1 MKYLQRALVAEFIK
15 VRKTL
20 GMWSAII
27 APIFMVSINFLIFYN
42 RPELFEE
49 GIENPWLQFTMFS
62 INSWSVLMMPLFITL
77 LTFYVNYT
85 EHRAS
90 GWKFIY
96 SLPLPKLSVYSAKF
110 IICLVIFFFTMFLY
124 YVFNL
129 IAIQLFASIYPQV
142 PFDSYGETFTLFVV
156 FNKLFL
162 ASIAI
167 MSIQFFV
174 SLLVS
179 NFVFPIGFGVF
190 ATIANATL
198 LRWEH
203 SHFIPYAYPFFSI
216 NKLFAGLEDVFLSES
231 VILSLLV
238 GSAFLIGGYLVHW
251 RVNIK

>member
-1 MKYLQRALVAEFIK
+1 MKYLQRALIAEFIK

-27 APIFMVSINFLIFYN
+27 APIFMVTINFLIFYS

-49 GIENPWLQFTMFS
+49 SDLNPWIQFTMFS
-62 INSWSVLMMPLFITL
+62 INSWALLMMPLFITL

-110 IICLVIFFFTMFLY
+110 VISLVIFFFTMLLY
-124 YVFNL
+124 YGFNL
-129 IAIQLFASIYPQV
+129 IAIQLLSVIYPQV
-142 PFDSYGETFTLFVV
+142 PFDLYNETLTLFVV

-216 NKLFAGLEDVFLSES
+216 NKLFAGEQDVFLSEP

-238 GSAFLIGGYLVHW
+238 GGAFLIGGYLAHW

>member
-1 MKYLQRALVAEFIK
+1 MSYLKRALIAEFIK
-15 VRKTL
+15 IRKTL

-27 APIFMVSINFLIFYN
+27 APIFMVAINFLIFYN

-49 GIENPWLQFTMFS
+49 GALNPWLQFTMFS
-62 INSWSVLMMPLFITL
+62 IKSWSILMMPLFITL

-96 SLPLPKLSVYSAKF
+96 SLPLPKLSIYSAKF
-110 IICLVIFFFTMFLY
+110 IISLAIFFFTMMLY

-129 IAIQLFASIYPQV
+129 GAIQLLAFIYPEV
-142 PFDSYGETFTLFVV
+142 PFGSYNEIGNLFIV

-174 SLLVS
+174 SLLVN

-216 NKLFAGLEDVFLSES
+216 NKLFAGQPNVFISES
-231 VILSLLV
+231 VLLSLLV
-238 GSAFLIGGYLVHW
+238 GSAFLIGGYLAHW